1 MYADD
6 TALSYTSKLTTELER
21 NINEDLVYLKEYFV
35 INKWSLN
42 IQKWKTTAFDNIQGC
57 KY

>member
-6 TALSYTSKLTTELER
+6 TDLSYASKSTKYLER

-35 INKWSLN
+35 INTFKS
-42 IQKWKTTAFDNIQGC
+42 
-57 KY
+57 